1 MKPLS
6 YHPAC
11 LLFPPM
17 GEQEIQELA
26 ADIHERGLLNP
37 VVLFEGKVLDGRS
50 RLAACKIAGV
60 KPRFIEW
67 DGQGSATEWVLSQN
81 LFRRHLT
88 SSQRA
93 VVAFQML
100 PLLEKE
106 AKERQRLSRGRGM
119 TGKKRPTFSSNGKAS
134 QVAARIT
141 KTNENYVKAIKAIS
155 ADAPDLM
162 EAIRSG
168 KLRVPDAA
176 ALARLPK
183 PKRTKVLQK
192 LENAG
197 PNKKVKQLIREVEL
211 ASLKTSG
218 KHDERSSR
226 RGNLEIWCGD
236 CLSLMPKNLADKSIS
251 VVVTSPPFNQGVRYN
266 NYKDDRPF
274 GEYLEWLEAVFVE
287 IKRVLRDDGSF
298 FLNIGSSRLHPW
310 NAMKVAEVAGK
321 HFVLQN
327 EIMWVKAIT
336 VDGKSHGHFTPI
348 MGNHFLNHNFESVY
362 QFTKTGKIKIDRLA
376 IGVPYE
382 YECNRLR
389 NSSPR
394 NVRCAGDVWLIPH
407 ETVHEKRDKGF
418 HPAVFPTELATRCI
432 RLAGVRRGMVVLDP
446 FAGTGSSL
454 CACKELGV
462 RGIGIEMDAAYC
474 RQARGRL
481 NRTQPTHSAD
491 KAAQ

>member
-1 MKPLS
+1 
-6 YHPAC
+6 
-11 LLFPPM
+11 
-17 GEQEIQELA
+17 
-26 ADIHERGLLNP
+26 
-37 VVLFEGKVLDGRS
+37 
-50 RLAACKIAGV
+50 
-60 KPRFIEW
+60 
-67 DGQGSATEWVLSQN
+67 
-81 LFRRHLT
+81 
-88 SSQRA
+88 
-93 VVAFQML
+93 
-100 PLLEKE
+100 
-106 AKERQRLSRGRGM
+106 
-119 TGKKRPTFSSNGKAS
+119 
-134 QVAARIT
+134 
-141 KTNENYVKAIKAIS
+141 
-155 ADAPDLM
+155 M

-176 ALARLPK
+176 ALARVSK

-192 LENAG
+192 LEDAG

-211 ASLKTSG
+211 DSLNASG
-218 KHDERSSR
+218 RHDERSSQT
-226 RGNLEIWCGD
+226 GDLEIWRGD
-236 CLSLMPKNLADKSIS
+236 CLALMPKNLADKSIA
-251 VVVTSPPFNQGVRYN
+251 VVVTSPPFNLGIGYN

-274 GEYLEWLEAVFVE
+274 GEYLEWLETVFVE
-287 IKRVLRDDGSF
+287 IKRVLQDDGSF

-336 VDGKSHGHFTPI
+336 VDGKSLGHFTPI
-348 MGNHFLNHNFESVY
+348 MGNRFLNHNFEPVY
-362 QFTKTGKIKIDRLA
+362 HFTKAGTVTIDRLA

-389 NSSPR
+389 NSSTR
-394 NVRCAGDVWLIPH
+394 NLRCAGDVWFLPH

-432 RLAGVRRGMVVLDP
+432 KLAGVRKGMVVLDP

-474 RQARGRL
+474 GQARTRL
-481 NRTQPTHSAD
+481 NQKSTG
-491 KAAQ
+491 